1 MVTVLAFV
9 LNLLL
14 LIILLA
20 VVRNRL
26 TLLIQQAVDDRFSS
40 LQNKLQELDAKL
52 ERQNENQLICLNEM
66 DNKLESIRS
75 RSR

>member
-1 MVTVLAFV
+1 MVAVLAFV
-9 LNLLL
+9 LNLLF

-40 LQNKLQELDAKL
+40 LQNKLHELDAKL
-52 ERQNENQLICLNEM
+52 ERHNANQLIWLNEM
-66 DNKLESIRS
+66 DNKLDSIRS